1 MPQIG
6 EPITKE
12 QKDLLNR
19 LLTTQDLIDVSTT
32 VDASYSTV
40 KSLFYRTASVTEEN
54 QQAVYKMISR
64 AFQKAEESLVYFT
77 KAKSE
82 LEAML
87 PKVQNKTA

>member
-12 QKDLLNR
+12 QKNLLNR

-32 VDASYSTV
+32 VDDSYSTV

-87 PKVQNKTA
+87 PKVQNKSA